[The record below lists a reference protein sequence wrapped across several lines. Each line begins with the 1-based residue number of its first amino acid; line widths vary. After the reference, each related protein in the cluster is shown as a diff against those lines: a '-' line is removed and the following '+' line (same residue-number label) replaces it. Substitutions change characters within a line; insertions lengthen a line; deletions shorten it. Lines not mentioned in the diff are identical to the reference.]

1 MKVMDPQDT
10 VTKEE
15 QQSQEQETNSVF
27 KEMAKY
33 LNQGEEDDVET
44 IIAQNEAVDE
54 EDGSDSASIV
64 KSVAAVAALGGALL
78 VSQNAELS
86 ESISNSIS
94 DPSAAFQSVVDTI
107 EGMGNAGIAYFAAVY
122 VIAEILAIPAIP
134 LTASAGYL
142 FGVREGT
149 LVVLFSGSVAA
160 GVGFLLG
167 RTLFRDKVVEILEDY
182 PKFKAIDRVIGKEGF
197 KLMVLLRLSPIF
209 PFSLSNYLYGATSI
223 EFWPYFFGTL
233 LGFGPG
239 TFAYVYT
246 GTVGKALLSSDANAQ
261 PWYVY
266 AGVLAGIA
274 GFFKGG
280 CRYSF

>member
-1 MKVMDPQDT
+1 MQTHFQNKH
-10 VTKEE
+10 
-15 QQSQEQETNSVF
+15 NS
-27 KEMAKY
+27 Y
-33 LNQGEEDDVET
+33 
-44 IIAQNEAVDE
+44 
-54 EDGSDSASIV
+54 
-64 KSVAAVAALGGALL
+64 
-78 VSQNAELS
+78 SQNPEFS
-86 ESISNSIS
+86 ESISNIVSS
-94 DPSAAFQSVVDTI
+94 PSATLQSVVDKI
-107 EGMGNAGIAYFAAVY
+107 EGMGDAGVAYFAAVY

-142 FGVREGT
+142 FGVQEGT
-149 LVVLFSGSVAA
+149 LVVLLSGTIAS

-167 RTLFRDKVVEILEDY
+167 RTLFREKVVEILEDY

-223 EFWPYFFGTL
+223 DFWPYFWGTM

-274 GFFKGG
+274 GFLKVVADVAS
-280 CRYSF
+280 SFIESLDEEPE